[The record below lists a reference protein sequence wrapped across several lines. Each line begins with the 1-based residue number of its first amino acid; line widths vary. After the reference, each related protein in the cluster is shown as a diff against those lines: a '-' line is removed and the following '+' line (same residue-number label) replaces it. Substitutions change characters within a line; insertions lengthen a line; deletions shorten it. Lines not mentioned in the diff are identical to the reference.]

1 MDQDGDFSAIFCGH
15 VFYPALPKLCFVA
28 VEMTQLEMDLRKELE
43 DLKNFDERSF
53 NYMTENFYIM
63 RSALRYFSQKKSVS
77 FTSSRLSENFPL
89 SVPVAGSCLNAL
101 EKIDVVSSRTKSNS
115 PNVFMPQNV
124 DLDRMEEIRKILH
137 ESHEIQEFQ

>member
-1 MDQDGDFSAIFCGH
+1 
-15 VFYPALPKLCFVA
+15 
-28 VEMTQLEMDLRKELE
+28 MTQLEMDLRKELE

-53 NYMTENFYIM
+53 NYMTENFYIV
-63 RSALRYFSQKKSVS
+63 RSALRYFSRKKSVS

-101 EKIDVVSSRTKSNS
+101 EKIDVVSSRTESNS